1 MMEESEKVSEELGNN
16 CLGMNYLFFG
26 NWNYLSF
33 SILGSAFHFSRMRL
47 AVNFLIWSFCYF
59 AWSIIWRLALFHW
72 SLTTEAHGMFAS
84 FLYWT
89 RRSNSA
95 LELSNGLKICF
106 CNVIKPNFKTMPVN
120 SNLLIP
126 DLCVGC
132 GDLTGT
138 IPFILTKENTSIC
151 EITIYFQWWFMKCDR
166 HVKDSRYSYWSRCS
180 KTIK

>member
-1 MMEESEKVSEELGNN
+1 MEELEKVSEEPGSN
-16 CLGMNYLFFG
+16 CLGMNYLFVVG
-26 NWNYLSF
+26 NSSF
-33 SILGSAFHFSRMRL
+33 SKLGLAFHFSRTTL
-47 AVNFLIWSFCYF
+47 VVNFLIWSCCNF
-59 AWSIIWRLALFHW
+59 AWSIIWQLAWFHW
-72 SLTTEAHGMFAS
+72 RKTGVHGMSAS

-89 RRSNSA
+89 RRSSSA
-95 LELSNGLKICF
+95 LELSNGLKTKCF
-106 CNVIKPNFKTMPVN
+106 CDEIKPQRFKTIPVN

-151 EITIYFQWWFMKCDR
+151 EVTIYFQCWFMKCDR